1 MGRLPLIGRLI
12 GRDLRRR
19 PGQAGLL
26 LLAVTAATSVLAL
39 GLVLHGVTSQPFQ
52 QTQAATRGPD
62 VVAQLFPR
70 QPAQG
75 PVGPGQSGPGLP
87 PAPSAAEVAKDEKA
101 LVAQARTL
109 EHEPGVTASSG
120 PYLTA
125 SGILHAR
132 GLTAGVQ
139 AEGRDPQASRVDQ
152 PVVTAGHWVS
162 NGGVVLERTFAGALG
177 VGVGDHVTMDG
188 RSYLVVGIAVTATS
202 SPFPNLCYADCAWNG
217 GPDLA
222 SVHISQRD
230 IGLAWVT
237 ESAAAAM
244 TVYGKQ
250 PPTYLVNL
258 KLKDPGQAQA
268 FASGYQSGNSAPVA
282 VSLTPWQTIA
292 SADGLLVL
300 DEQQVLSP
308 GALLAALLALA
319 SVVVLAG
326 GRMAQQTRRI
336 GLLKAVGAAPG
347 LVAVVLMAENLVLAL
362 LAAAAGLT
370 VGWLAA
376 PLVTSPGAGLLGT
389 PGAPSMTLPIVGE
402 VVAVALVVAVVAT
415 LVPAIRAARTST
427 VDALADS
434 ARLAPARRRA
444 DRDLGAAAGAAA
456 ARAAADRPQAAPGVA
471 DRGQRRDHGH
481 RDRGRAHL
489 PRHRG
494 PHDLRFGQRSGQ
506 PGGEPRRADADGAHG
521 RAGRPGH
528 PQRDLLDLDDDA
540 GQPARGRAIARARR
554 QPGTGQRRTDRGAG
568 DSRAARGGDRRPA
581 GHRAVQGREPRRGD
595 ERAAGLVA
603 GRSGAGDAVC
613 ARPAQRDPGSL
624 RHPPPRRRG
633 PAGRVRVDPS
643 NPSPDEGSESPAPPP
658 VRLTARPES
667 GWGSLAGPGA
677 ALK

>member
-1 MGRLPLIGRLI
+1 VARLRLIGRLI

-62 VVAQLFPR
+62 VVAQLFPK

-75 PVGPGQSGPGLP
+75 PVGPGQSRPGLP
-87 PAPSAAEVAKDEKA
+87 PAPSAAEVARDEKS

-109 EHEPGVTASSG
+109 EHDPGVTAYSG

-139 AEGRDPQASRVDQ
+139 AEGRDPQAARVDQ

-162 NGGVVLERTFAGALG
+162 NGGVVLERTFADALG
-177 VGVGDHVTMDG
+177 VGVGAHVTMDG

-202 SPFPNLCYADCAWNG
+202 SPYPNLCYAACAWNG
-217 GPDLA
+217 GPDPA

-237 ESAAAAM
+237 EPAAAAM
-244 TVYGKQ
+244 TAYGKQ
-250 PPTYLVNL
+250 GPTYLVNL
-258 KLKDPGQAQA
+258 KLKHPDQAQA
-268 FASGYQSGNSAPVA
+268 SANTYQSGNSAATA
-282 VSLTPWQTIA
+282 VSLTPWQTTA

-362 LAAAAGLT
+362 LAAVAGLT

-402 VVAVALVVAVVAT
+402 VVAVALVVAVAAT

-427 VDALADS
+427 VSALADS
-434 ARLAPARRRA
+434 ARRPRRGAGLIAVSARLPVPLLLGLRLIARR
-444 DRDLGAAAGAAA
+444 
-456 ARAAADRPQAAPGVA
+456 
-471 DRGQRRDHGH
+471 
-481 RDRGRAHL
+481 
-489 PRHRG
+489 
-494 PHDLRFGQRSGQ
+494 
-506 PGGEPRRADADGAHG
+506 PRRALLTAASVAITVTGIVAVLTFHATADHMISGSASG
-521 RAGRPGH
+521 MSNPVVD
-528 PQRDLLDLDDDA
+528 RDEQMLTVLTVVLVALATLNAICSTWTTMLDNRHAAAL
-540 GQPARGRAIARARR
+540 
-554 QPGTGQRRTDRGAG
+554 
-568 DSRAARGGDRRPA
+568 SRALGASPAQVSAGLTAALVIPALPGAVIGVPLGIGLFKVAHHSGGVTNAPPLWWLAAAVLVTLVALGLLSAIPALFGTRRPA
-581 GHRAVQGREPRRGD
+581 AE
-595 ERAAGLVA
+595 AL
-603 GRSGAGDAVC
+603 GA
-613 ARPAQRDPGSL
+613 
-624 RHPPPRRRG
+624 
-633 PAGRVRVDPS
+633 
-643 NPSPDEGSESPAPPP
+643 ESA
-658 VRLTARPES
+658 
-667 GWGSLAGPGA
+667 
-677 ALK
+677 

>member
-1 MGRLPLIGRLI
+1 VGRLPLIGRLI

-62 VVAQLFPR
+62 VVAQLFPL

-75 PVGPGQSGPGLP
+75 AVGPGQSGSGPGRP
-87 PAPSAAEVAKDEKA
+87 PAPSAAEVAQDEKS
-101 LVAQARTL
+101 LVAEARTL
-109 EHEPGVTASSG
+109 EHEPGVTAYSG

-139 AEGRDPQASRVDQ
+139 AEGRDPQASPVDQ
-152 PVVTAGHWVS
+152 PVVTAGRWVS
-162 NGGVVLERTFAGALG
+162 NGGVVLERTFADALG
-177 VGVGDHVTMDG
+177 VGVGGHVTIDG
-188 RSYLVVGIAVTATS
+188 RSYLIVGIAVTATS
-202 SPFPNLCYADCAWNG
+202 SPFPNLCYADCVWNG
-217 GPDLA
+217 GPDPA

-244 TVYGKQ
+244 TAYGKQ

-268 FASGYQSGNSAPVA
+268 FASSYQSGNSAPVA
-282 VSLTPWQTIA
+282 VSLTPWQVIA

-326 GRMAQQTRRI
+326 GRMAQQIRRI

-389 PGAPSMTLPIVGE
+389 PGAPSMTLPIIGE
-402 VVAVALVVAVVAT
+402 VVAVALVVAVAAT

-434 ARLAPARRRA
+434 ARRPRRGAGLIAISARLPVPLLLGLRLIARR
-444 DRDLGAAAGAAA
+444 
-456 ARAAADRPQAAPGVA
+456 
-471 DRGQRRDHGH
+471 
-481 RDRGRAHL
+481 
-489 PRHRG
+489 
-494 PHDLRFGQRSGQ
+494 
-506 PGGEPRRADADGAHG
+506 PRRALLTAASVAITVTGIVAVLSFHATADRMISGAASGIGNPVVSRDEQMLMVLTVVLVALATLNAICSTWTTMLDNRHAAALSRALGASPAQVSAGLTAALVIPALPGAVIGVPLGIGLFNVANHG
-521 RAGRPGH
+521 GVTNVPPVWWLVAAVLVTLFVLG
-528 PQRDLLDLDDDA
+528 LLSA
-540 GQPARGRAIARARR
+540 IPARF
-554 QPGTGQRRTDRGAG
+554 GT
-568 DSRAARGGDRRPA
+568 RRPA
-581 GHRAVQGREPRRGD
+581 AEALQ
-595 ERAAGLVA
+595 A
-603 GRSGAGDAVC
+603 
-613 ARPAQRDPGSL
+613 
-624 RHPPPRRRG
+624 
-633 PAGRVRVDPS
+633 
-643 NPSPDEGSESPAPPP
+643 ESA
-658 VRLTARPES
+658 
-667 GWGSLAGPGA
+667 
-677 ALK
+677 